1 MAGVRSSTW
10 RSPLHMLPRSNRR
23 VHGFDCCSTAPNGKS
38 TVTQT
43 PQLLKIAVSGVTEL
57 LRLFSPAGRERTV
70 LVDKEWKDELSVSN
84 VNDVLSI
91 IRSDYEKAYFVTGK
105 ELYARNL
112 RLLLPFFD
120 NPSIQLKKLEK
131 GLDSGTEFI
140 VASWE
145 LRTYLKLPWKP
156 LISIDGRTIYDLD
169 EEFRIVR
176 HAERWSMS
184 ALEAIIQIFTPSS
197 GRPDQ

>member
-1 MAGVRSSTW
+1 MGARHSMCGLVGA
-10 RSPLHMLPRSNRR
+10 
-23 VHGFDCCSTAPNGKS
+23 HGHLMG
-38 TVTQT
+38 
-43 PQLLKIAVSGVTEL
+43 
-57 LRLFSPAGRERTV
+57 
-70 LVDKEWKDELSVSN
+70 
-84 VNDVLSI
+84 SI
-91 IRSDYEKAYFVTGK
+91 PVGK

-145 LRTYLKLPWKP
+145 LRTCLKLPWKP

-176 HAERWSMS
+176 HAERWNMS
-184 ALEAIIQIFTPSS
+184 AIEAIIQIFTPSS